1 MNKPSSTLPLW
12 LVVLAVLVLLVAL
25 IVGVAGGAWVRAQS
39 AVEGFSERA
48 PAREM
53 TTHPLAAVRQ
63 AFAAAQGEAGLGRA
77 AYDTVGGH
85 LLEGFL
91 AYRGDELSLAYYP
104 GATSWHGRRVDA
116 EEGFSRM
123 LPFAAAWL
131 AAGGA
136 DAIMTATGPE
146 SLARALRDGLV
157 NGTDPDHPG
166 YWGWPGPFDQRIV
179 EGSDIALG
187 LWLARDRVWPM
198 LDEAQRARLL
208 AWLRAAA
215 RTHVFQGTWQLFPV
229 LIERVVDYFGGSTEQ
244 TRARARTGY
253 ERFLDLHRGGGWYY
267 DMPRGFD
274 YYNAWG
280 MHYAMFWIDQID
292 PYWDPDRIRPRLV
305 EFAEF
310 FRHLFGPQGS
320 PIMGRSLCYRLALPA
335 PILAAAMVA
344 PDRVAPGEAM
354 RALDATWSHYLARGA
369 VQQGRITQGVC
380 GDDLAL
386 VDGYT
391 GPASCL
397 WSLRSLVVA
406 YYAQT
411 RQAMFE
417 VPRQPLPVER
427 GDFVVRADAPGWT
440 VEGRRADGHIRLRI
454 DANAGTEPAPLR
466 PFGMRNSIREWLAQ
480 APRRPNNTA
489 ALYGR
494 PEYSTADPLSACEP
508 SR

>member
-1 MNKPSSTLPLW
+1 MTRLRLPRWFVVLT
-12 LVVLAVLVLLVAL
+12 VLAVLVALMVA
-25 IVGVAGGAWVRAQS
+25 VSGGAWIRKKN
-39 AVEGFSERA
+39 AVEGFGERA
-48 PAREM
+48 AVQVMQTYPV
-53 TTHPLAAVRQ
+53 AAVRQ
-63 AFAAAQGEAGLGRA
+63 AFTATAGEAGLGRA
-77 AYDTVGGH
+77 PYDTVGGH

-91 AYRGDELSLAYYP
+91 AYQGESPSLAFYP
-104 GATSWHGRRVDA
+104 GEPSWHGRRVDA

-136 DAIMTATGPE
+136 DEIVTAGGPVSLTAI
-146 SLARALRDGLV
+146 LRDGLIH
-157 NGTDPDHPG
+157 GTDPDHPG

-187 LWLARDRVWPM
+187 LWLAREHVWPM
-198 LDEAQRARLL
+198 LDEQQRSRLL

-215 RTHVFQGTWQLFPV
+215 GIHVFQGTWQLFPV
-229 LIERVVDYFGGSTEQ
+229 LIERVVDYFGGSTAQ

-253 ERFLDLHRGGGWYY
+253 ERFLALYRGDGWYY

-280 MHYAMFWIDQID
+280 MHYAMFWIDQVD
-292 PYWDPDRIRPRLV
+292 PSWDPERIRPRLV

-310 FRHLFGPQGS
+310 FRHLVGPQGV

-335 PILAAAMVA
+335 PILAAALVA
-344 PDRVAPGEAM
+344 PERIAPGEAM
-354 RALDATWSHYLARGA
+354 RALDATWSYYIARGA
-369 VQQGRITQGVC
+369 VDGGRITQGIC
-380 GDDLAL
+380 GDDPAL

-411 RQAMFE
+411 RQAMFD

-427 GDFVVRADAPGWT
+427 GDFSVRADVPGWT
-440 VEGRRADGHIRLRI
+440 VDGSRADGHIRLRI
-454 DANAGTEPAPLR
+454 DANAGAEPAPLQAY
-466 PFGMRNSIREWLAQ
+466 GVRNSIREWLAQ

-494 PEYSTADPLSACEP
+494 PEYGTAAPVSACEV
-508 SR
+508 RR